1 MGVERT
7 QTEPTAPAAAP
18 THSYRPDRIFL
29 AIGIYVAAFM
39 IFPVNDA
46 LAKWL
51 ALRYP
56 IAEIGAIRNGL
67 HFLIVCGAACF
78 WRSGT
83 LRTLRPGM
91 HLLRGAI
98 MTGTTLCLFG
108 ALRTVSLANV
118 TTLLFVA
125 PLLVVALSGP
135 VLGERIRNAQW
146 LAVGGGF
153 VGVALV
159 FRPAIDEFD
168 WGMPLALGAA
178 VCGALHQLVSRE
190 LSRTDGPLVGL
201 FYVTLV
207 GTAALG
213 TLALFDWR
221 PPSIEDWAVMAAMGL
236 IAAAGYFA
244 VFKAIELASPA
255 RLAPFYYLQIITA
268 IALGY
273 GMFGDIPDV
282 WTVLGL
288 TVIVGAGL
296 VCLGLERVRRRA
308 PVARAR
314 PS

>member
-1 MGVERT
+1 
-7 QTEPTAPAAAP
+7 
-18 THSYRPDRIFL
+18 
-29 AIGIYVAAFM
+29 M

-78 WRSGT
+78 WQRAGT
-83 LRTLRPGM
+83 LRTLRPGL

-207 GTAALG
+207 GTAVLG

-221 PPSIEDWAVMAAMGL
+221 TPSIEDWAVMAAMGL

-268 IALGY
+268 VALGY
-273 GMFGDIPDV
+273 GMFGDIPDA
-282 WTVLGL
+282 WTMLGL

-296 VCLGLERVRRRA
+296 VCLGLERARRRA
-308 PVARAR
+308 PVARAG
-314 PS
+314 